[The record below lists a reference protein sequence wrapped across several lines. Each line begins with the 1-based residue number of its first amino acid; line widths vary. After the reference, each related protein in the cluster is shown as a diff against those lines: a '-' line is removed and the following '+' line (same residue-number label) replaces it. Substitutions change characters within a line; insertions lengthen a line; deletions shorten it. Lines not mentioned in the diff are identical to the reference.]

1 MCDYWMLDWST
12 HVNTFL
18 TYKKKQL
25 NAILWHKHILTA
37 AHIWRENN
45 WKTRKKPRARL
56 KTFFLMYFPIKH
68 HNECVDDWRRR
79 WWRQLRRRLRLRH
92 SNDDEQDN
100 VHKRYM
106 PTSFSHCSA
115 TDFYILTLFPQITS
129 AHILFDCTQLS
140 AQMEKKMHSPDFP
153 RTHIFFDDCGAKRT
167 SSFECRKILYIFF
180 VHYFTCAVAVGALL
194 HNAYY
199 ISILLFV
206 GTFFRSL
213 DFNLSPLAQFVWSF

>member
-1 MCDYWMLDWST
+1 MRYFALTWNLIRLIAAKVRRYLLDCLMFVLYECMYMCDYWMLDWST

-153 RTHIFFDDCGAKRT
+153 RTHIFFWRLR
-167 SSFECRKILYIFF
+167 RKKD
-180 VHYFTCAVAVGALL
+180 
-194 HNAYY
+194 
-199 ISILLFV
+199 LFV
-206 GTFFRSL
+206 RM
-213 DFNLSPLAQFVWSF
+213 P